1 MLDFRGML
9 EAAIDDGSETLG
21 LENEVF
27 ETGCVDTYIVTP
39 DWRRYERVNEIQDR
53 QGIEIDR
60 LGCMMSCK
68 LFPET
73 GG

>member
-1 MLDFRGML
+1 MLDFRRML
-9 EAAIDDGSETLG
+9 EAAIDDGTETFG

-27 ETGCVDTYIVTP
+27 ETGCVDAYIVTP
-39 DWRRYERVNEIQDR
+39 DWRRYKRVNEIQDR
-53 QGIEIDR
+53 KGIETDG

-68 LFPET
+68 LLQET